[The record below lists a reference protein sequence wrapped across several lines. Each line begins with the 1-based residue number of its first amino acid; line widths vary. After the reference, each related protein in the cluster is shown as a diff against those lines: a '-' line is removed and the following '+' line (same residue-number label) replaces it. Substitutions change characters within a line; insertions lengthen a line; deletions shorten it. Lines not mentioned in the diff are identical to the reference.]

1 MSLKDKFQS
10 INNRSNNNSWTIG
23 RKVFLLSGG
32 GIGVILV
39 IGAISIF
46 SLNRINNYTD
56 RLLEVSLKEWQLAG
70 KIENT
75 GRDVGY
81 NLLNYTRDSNESSW
95 KKVEDGLDELK
106 QEVDSAMVLA
116 VENELSE
123 VQDYLRNL
131 EGHVLVFEE
140 SVVGYY
146 NANEALINYYEQ
158 TSAVGSDFKQSVE
171 EYLEVAQSDLQN
183 LSGAAYNAEVQR
195 IEKAKEL
202 ILKQTEAIN
211 TLWENEAIGNYSAL
225 AGIEQEIVSIR
236 AEFGSLLVGINSFD
250 GEIYLNIALATL
262 NDNVETI
269 KAMIA
274 ARNEVQKMENQ
285 RVESFNNILV
295 SSVDLANKSQGNAIA
310 EANSTNEIVIRTE
323 FIVGVISVIAI
334 AIAFV
339 FGSVIGRSITKVLKE
354 IIAQL
359 ATGATEV
366 QASSEQLSSSSQLLA
381 SSASKQAAS
390 LEETSSSL
398 EEMASQIKQTDEN
411 SSEAEMAM
419 QSAKPMIDSGVEAMV
434 RMTNAM
440 QEIKNASD
448 ETSKIIKTID
458 DIAFQTNLLALNA
471 AVEAARAGE
480 AGKGFAVVAEEV
492 RNLAQRSAEAA
503 KDTSMLIQKSQD
515 STSNGTSIA
524 DEVSENLQKIAED
537 FGSVS
542 TLVVEISAAA
552 QEQADGITQMN
563 VVMSDMDGVVQG
575 NASASE
581 ESAGAAEELTAQ
593 ADELNQIVRRLA
605 KLAGV
610 NAGIEYTSSRF
621 NDDYS
626 EMEDSFVESTQPTAK
641 SHKQSDY
648 NSKPEGPFSNSN
660 STKNGSAAAHDL
672 IPLGDDDFSEF

>member
-1 MSLKDKFQS
+1 MNLIDNLRS
-10 INNRSNNNSWTIG
+10 INTFSSNSSWTIG
-23 RKVFLLSGG
+23 KKIFLLSGG
-32 GIGVILV
+32 GIAVILI
-39 IGAISIF
+39 IGAISIS
-46 SLNRINNYTD
+46 SLSRINSYTD
-56 RLLEVSLKEWQLAG
+56 RLLDVSLKEWQLAG

-75 GRDVGY
+75 GREIGY
-81 NLLNYTRDSNESSW
+81 NLLSYTRDSDEEAWYSVLS
-95 KKVEDGLDELK
+95 GLELLK
-106 QEVDSAMVLA
+106 LEVDSATTLA
-116 VENELSE
+116 IENELIE
-123 VQDYLRNL
+123 VQQYLSNL
-131 EGHVLVFEE
+131 SSDLIVFEK
-140 SVVGYY
+140 SIIGYY
-146 NANEALINYYEQ
+146 NANESLLSYYEQ
-158 TSAVGSDFKQSVE
+158 TSVAGSDFKQSVHD
-171 EYLEVAQSDLQN
+171 YLEVAQSDLQN
-183 LSGAAYNAEVQR
+183 LSGSAYNEEVQR
-195 IEKAKEL
+195 IQTAEEL

-211 TLWENEAIGNYSAL
+211 SLWENEAIGSYSKL
-225 AGIEQEIVSIR
+225 PGIEQEIVSLR
-236 AEFGSLLVGINSFD
+236 AEFGSLLEGINSLE

-274 ARNEVQKMENQ
+274 ARNDVQKMDDQ
-285 RVESFNNILV
+285 RVASFNNILV
-295 SSVDLANKSQGNAIA
+295 SAIDLAKKSQMDAIS
-310 EANSTNEIVIRTE
+310 EATSTNQIVVRTE
-323 FIVGVISVIAI
+323 YLVGIISVLAI
-334 AIAFV
+334 IVAFV
-339 FGSVIGRSITKVLKE
+339 FGSVIGRSITKILKE

-366 QASSEQLSSSSQLLA
+366 QASSEQLSSSSQQLA

-398 EEMASQIKQTDEN
+398 EEMSSQIKQTDEN

-503 KDTSMLIQKSQD
+503 KDTSTLIQKSQD
-515 STSNGTSIA
+515 STYRGTSIA

-605 KLAGV
+605 LLVGVSAGDD
-610 NAGIEYTSSRF
+610 YTSNRF
-621 NDDYS
+621 NDAYDI
-626 EMEDSFVESTQPTAK
+626 EPRKVESNQQPA
-641 SHKQSDY
+641 SGPKQTGNS
-648 NSKPEGPFSNSN
+648 SKPMGIVQNSAPK
-660 STKNGSAAAHDL
+660 STESVEAHEL

>member
-648 NSKPEGPFSNSN
+648 NSKPVGPFSNSN

>member
-95 KKVEDGLDELK
+95 KKVEDGLHELK

-323 FIVGVISVIAI
+323 FIVGVISIIAI

-626 EMEDSFVESTQPTAK
+626 EMEDSFVESAQPTAK

-648 NSKPEGPFSNSN
+648 NSKPVGPFSNSN

>member
-648 NSKPEGPFSNSN
+648 NSKPVGSFSNSN

>member
-39 IGAISIF
+39 IGTISIF

-323 FIVGVISVIAI
+323 FIVGVISIIAI

-648 NSKPEGPFSNSN
+648 NSKPVGPFSNSN

>member
-323 FIVGVISVIAI
+323 FIVGVISIIAI

-648 NSKPEGPFSNSN
+648 NSKPVGPFSNSN

>member
-626 EMEDSFVESTQPTAK
+626 EMEDSLLSRLSQQQNRINNQIII
-641 SHKQSDY
+641 QSQR
-648 NSKPEGPFSNSN
+648 
-660 STKNGSAAAHDL
+660 AHFL
-672 IPLGDDDFSEF
+672 IQTPLKMVVRQHMI

>member
-419 QSAKPMIDSGVEAMV
+419 QSAKPMIDSGVEAMYLHD
-434 RMTNAM
+434 
-440 QEIKNASD
+440 KCH
-448 ETSKIIKTID
+448 
-458 DIAFQTNLLALNA
+458 
-471 AVEAARAGE
+471 AG
-480 AGKGFAVVAEEV
+480 
-492 RNLAQRSAEAA
+492 N
-503 KDTSMLIQKSQD
+503 QKC
-515 STSNGTSIA
+515 
-524 DEVSENLQKIAED
+524 V
-537 FGSVS
+537 
-542 TLVVEISAAA
+542 
-552 QEQADGITQMN
+552 
-563 VVMSDMDGVVQG
+563 
-575 NASASE
+575 
-581 ESAGAAEELTAQ
+581 
-593 ADELNQIVRRLA
+593 
-605 KLAGV
+605 
-610 NAGIEYTSSRF
+610 
-621 NDDYS
+621 
-626 EMEDSFVESTQPTAK
+626 
-641 SHKQSDY
+641 
-648 NSKPEGPFSNSN
+648 
-660 STKNGSAAAHDL
+660 
-672 IPLGDDDFSEF
+672 